1 MNLFKSNKASS
12 STASIKSAAESTI
25 DLGPVTHEPVLT
37 PPTSF
42 EPVLNP
48 PLDEEQK
55 KKAQALME
63 HAESIMLPKEDE
75 YYPNER
81 SFLSEATMH
90 RYLRARKWDL
100 EVIERKTS

>member
-1 MNLFKSNKASS
+1 MNLFKLNKASS

-25 DLGPVTHEPVLT
+25 DLGPVTHEPILT

-63 HAESIMLPKEDE
+63 HTESIMLPKEDE

-81 SFLSEATMH
+81 AFLSEATIH

-100 EVIERKTS
+100 EVI